1 MQNFDYIV
9 IGSGSAGSIV
19 AGRLAANPAISVLLL
34 EAGGEAS
41 AYPPIWDPNQINCL
55 YDIPQIHWGYK
66 SQPQTHMN
74 DRIMDVWRAKMTGGC
89 TAHNDMVYVR
99 GAPADFDQW
108 EIDYGCIGWRYKDIA
123 QNFARVEAVMQP
135 TTTTKNAFGEAFV
148 GACEKLGYPYNPDY
162 NSGASMFGVSP
173 LRSTISKTFRRQTSY
188 ERYVLPLLATQKNLS
203 VLTNALVNRI
213 EFDGKKHARTV
224 IFTIDGV
231 TQKATADKEIVL
243 SAGAI
248 NSPQILMRSGIG
260 DADALRKLGAP
271 VVMDL
276 PGVGGNLMDALIFQ
290 GIWSSS
296 QPITHQPVNEGYA
309 IVWANMNSQQQAS
322 NSAEMMRGKYTCGQ
336 TEQELQ
342 SFYSVTGDMMRLQ
355 SRGTVKLRSLDP
367 ADAPLIDMNLLSH
380 PDDYA
385 ECVKGF
391 ELMRSI
397 GNSPGLAA
405 WRGKELNPGP
415 TVTSRAE
422 IKTWILNNAGSLS
435 HPVGTC
441 RMGIGETA
449 VVDAQ
454 LRVYGVSGLRVVDAS
469 IMPRI
474 TSGHTQGPSM
484 MIGYKGA
491 SMILDGR

>member
-1 MQNFDYIV
+1 MQNYDYIV

-19 AGRLAANPAISVLLL
+19 AGRLAANPELSVLLL

-41 AYPPIWDPNQINCL
+41 AYPKIWDPNQINCL

-66 SQPQTHMN
+66 SLPQVHMN
-74 DRIMDVWRAKMTGGC
+74 NRIMDVWRAKMTGGC

-135 TTTTKNAFGEAFV
+135 TTTTKNAFGAAFV
-148 GACEKLGYPYNPDY
+148 EACEKLGYTYNPDY
-162 NSGASMFGVSP
+162 NSGANMFGVSP

-188 ERYVLPLLATQKNLS
+188 ERYVIPLLATQKNLS
-203 VLTNALVNRI
+203 VITNALVGHI
-213 EFDGKKHARTV
+213 EFDNKKRARSV
-224 IFTIDGV
+224 VFSIGGV
-231 TQKATADKEIVL
+231 AQRATAEKEIVL

-260 DADALRKLGAP
+260 DANVLRKLGAQ

-276 PGVGGNLMDALIFQ
+276 PGVGANLMDALIFQ
-290 GIWSSS
+290 GTWSSS
-296 QPITHQPVNEGYA
+296 QPITNQPVNEGYA
-309 IVWANMNSQQQAS
+309 IVWANMNAQGQAS
-322 NSAEMMRGKYTCGQ
+322 NAVEMMRGKYTCGQ
-336 TEQELQ
+336 SEAELQ
-342 SFYSVTGDMMRLQ
+342 GFYSVTGDMMRLQ
-355 SRGTVKLRSLDP
+355 SRGAVTLRSLNP
-367 ADAPLIDMNLLSH
+367 ADAPLIDMNFLSH

-397 GNSPGLAA
+397 GNAPGLAA
-405 WRGKELNPGP
+405 WRGKELTPGP
-415 TVTSRAE
+415 TVVTPAE
-422 IKTWILNNAGSLS
+422 IKSWILNNAWSLS

-454 LRVYGVSGLRVVDAS
+454 LRVYGVSGLRVIDAS

-474 TSGHTQGPSM
+474 TSGHTQGPSL
-484 MIGYKGA
+484 MIGDKGA
-491 SMILDGR
+491 SMILAGP